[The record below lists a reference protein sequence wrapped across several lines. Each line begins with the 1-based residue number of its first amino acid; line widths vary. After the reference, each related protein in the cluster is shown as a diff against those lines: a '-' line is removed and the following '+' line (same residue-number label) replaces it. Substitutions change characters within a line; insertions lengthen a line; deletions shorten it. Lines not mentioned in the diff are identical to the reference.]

1 MFKKQTFETNVY
13 MKLFCLAYSFLAGN
27 LCLLLVN
34 LPFFLV
40 VVTTAIDIRNSL
52 FFLGSLFFFLP
63 ATMTTF
69 AWFVEGVQENEVPV
83 KTFFQLYRS
92 LWKKSMYLGGPGY
105 LVIVI
110 SFVDILFFMDQ
121 QIGKWLIPFFFI
133 FIILAINLIINNFY
147 LQVKNPEISIRNIY
161 HVSFYYVV
169 KKWYISLLNTVLVF
183 LLLVVMVI
191 KPQFGFLLTPCLFLG
206 LIYLNCK
213 QTYRHLSQNQ

>member
-13 MKLFCLAYSFLAGN
+13 MKLFRLAYCFLAGN

-52 FFLGSLFFFLP
+52 IFLGSLFFFLP
-63 ATMTTF
+63 AAMTIF
-69 AWFVEGVQENEVPV
+69 AWFVEGIQENEVPV
-83 KTFFQLYRS
+83 KTFFQLYRRA
-92 LWKKSMYLGGPGY
+92 WKKSMYLGGPGY

-110 SFVDILFFMDQ
+110 SFVDILFFMHQ
-121 QIGKWLIPFFFI
+121 PIGKWLIPFFFLL
-133 FIILAINLIINNFY
+133 IILAISLIANNFY
-147 LQVKNPEISIRNIY
+147 LQVRNPEISIRKIY
-161 HVSFYYVV
+161 HVSFYYVL
-169 KKWYISLLNTVLVF
+169 KKWYISLLNTILVF
-183 LLLVVMVI
+183 LLLIVMVV

>member
-13 MKLFCLAYSFLAGN
+13 MKLFRLAYSFLAGN

-69 AWFVEGVQENEVPV
+69 AWFVEGIQENEVPV

-92 LWKKSMYLGGPGY
+92 LWKK
-105 LVIVI
+105 IC
-110 SFVDILFFMDQ
+110 
-121 QIGKWLIPFFFI
+121 
-133 FIILAINLIINNFY
+133 
-147 LQVKNPEISIRNIY
+147 
-161 HVSFYYVV
+161 
-169 KKWYISLLNTVLVF
+169 T
-183 LLLVVMVI
+183 
-191 KPQFGFLLTPCLFLG
+191 
-206 LIYLNCK
+206 
-213 QTYRHLSQNQ
+213 